1 MYNLKKIEIIKI
13 TKANT
18 SQAKLFS
25 KISVPSFLTAHGH
38 SAPPKDMDAYIANNF
53 KESDFIEE
61 LETPENEYYL
71 LEYESQTAGY
81 SKIIFN
87 KTCKDV
93 TAKNITYM
101 SRLYLLEEFYGLG
114 LGKKLFDFNVALCKE
129 NNQSGI
135 WLNVWVE
142 NKKAIQFYKKVG
154 FTIVGE
160 TDFQISASHS
170 NPNHIM
176 YLAF

>member
-1 MYNLKKIEIIKI
+1 MN
-13 TKANT
+13 
-18 SQAKLFS
+18 
-25 KISVPSFLTAHGH
+25 
-38 SAPPKDMDAYIANNF
+38 AYVANNF

-61 LETPENEYYL
+61 LESAENEYYL
-71 LEYESQTAGY
+71 LEYENETAGY

-87 KTCKDV
+87 KSCKDI

-129 NNQSGI
+129 NNQAGI

-142 NKKAIQFYKKVG
+142 NKKAIQFYEKAG
-154 FTIVGE
+154 FKIIGKSDFKISE
-160 TDFQISASHS
+160 THS

-176 YLAF
+176 YLEF